1 MGQFENNTWNK
12 VVSSISGYRMRFF
25 YFMDRVGVKKDD
37 KTGYALEQVDLTIEI

>member
-12 VVSSISGYRMRFF
+12 VVSSISGYRKRFF
-25 YFMDRVGVKKDD
+25 YFMDREVKKDD